1 MALGNMNIGVD
12 SEFIPSNLNTVLT
25 PPPIDSDEVVMNTSA
40 AGYHRKPLSALWSW
54 IKSKMDDE
62 IITITKS
69 ITITTDWQDTGIK
82 GNDIPGFG
90 TYAVQFCGGDPTISI
105 WGDYFS
111 GIMSWYNGGTNGGNA
126 DEISLHCA
134 GHARNG
140 QLFYLRTL
148 RHSRGGD
155 DLTLQIK
162 GSSAA
167 SSADIFT
174 FKFRKLI

>member
-12 SEFIPSNLNTVLT
+12 SEFIPFNLNTVLT
-25 PPPIDSDEVVMNTSA
+25 PPTDSDEVVMNTGA

-90 TYAVQFCGGDPTISI
+90 TYAVQFHGGNPTINI

-111 GIMSWYNGGTNGGNA
+111 GIMTWYNSETNNNDA

-148 RHSRGGD
+148 CHDRGGD
-155 DLTLQIK
+155 NLTLQIK

>member
-1 MALGNMNIGVD
+1 
-12 SEFIPSNLNTVLT
+12 
-25 PPPIDSDEVVMNTSA
+25 
-40 AGYHRKPLSALWSW
+40 
-54 IKSKMDDE
+54 MDDE

-69 ITITTDWQDTGIK
+69 ITITTDWQDTEIK

-90 TYAVQFCGGDPTISI
+90 TYAVQFHGGNSTINI

-111 GIMSWYNGGTNGGNA
+111 GIMTWYNSETNNNDA

-148 RHSRGGD
+148 RHGRGGD
-155 DLTLQIK
+155 NLTLQIK

-174 FKFRKLI
+174 FKFRRLI

>member
-1 MALGNMNIGVD
+1 MALGEMNSGND

-25 PPPIDSDEVVMNTSA
+25 TSTDSDEVVMNTSA
-40 AGYHRKPLSALWSW
+40 AGYHRKPLSALQSW
-54 IKSKMDDE
+54 IKSKMNDE

-69 ITITTDWQDTGIK
+69 ITITTDQQDTGIK

-90 TYAVQFCGGDPTISI
+90 TYAVQFCGGGPTISI

-111 GIMSWYNGGTNGGNA
+111 GVMTWYNGGTNGGNA
-126 DEISLHCA
+126 DEILLHCA

>member
-1 MALGNMNIGVD
+1 
-12 SEFIPSNLNTVLT
+12 
-25 PPPIDSDEVVMNTSA
+25 MNTGA

-90 TYAVQFCGGDPTISI
+90 TYAVQFHGGNPTISI

-111 GIMSWYNGGTNGGNA
+111 GIMTWHNSETNNNDA

-148 RHSRGGD
+148 RHGRGGD
-155 DLTLQIK
+155 NLTLQIK
-162 GSSAA
+162 GSSA
-167 SSADIFT
+167 DIKKRAQEKGFLFLT
-174 FKFRKLI
+174 AGPNVIRLLPPIVITREELTATVNVLKELLK

>member
-1 MALGNMNIGVD
+1 MALGEINSGNDIITDTELTQEGVPAD
-12 SEFIPSNLNTVLT
+12 
-25 PPPIDSDEVVMNTSA
+25 A
-40 AGYHRKPLSALWSW
+40 
-54 IKSKMDDE
+54 KSVADQIAELKQLIAKKMDDE
-62 IITITKS
+62 VITITKS

-82 GNDIPGFG
+82 STDISPSG
-90 TYAVQFCGGDPTISI
+90 TYAVQFYGGSPTISI

-111 GIMSWYNGGTNGGNA
+111 GVMSWYNGGTNGSNA
-126 DEISLHCA
+126 DEIPLHCA

-148 RHSRGGD
+148 RHGRNGD

-167 SSADIFT
+167 SSADTFT
-174 FKFRKLI
+174 FKFRRLI

>member
-1 MALGNMNIGVD
+1 MAFGNMNIGVD

-25 PPPIDSDEVVMNTSA
+25 PTDSDEVVMNTSA

-90 TYAVQFCGGDPTISI
+90 TYAVQFHGGNPTISI
-105 WGDYFS
+105 WGDYFFRYYD
-111 GIMSWYNGGTNGGNA
+111 MV
-126 DEISLHCA
+126 
-134 GHARNG
+134 
-140 QLFYLRTL
+140 QL
-148 RHSRGGD
+148 
-155 DLTLQIK
+155 
-162 GSSAA
+162 
-167 SSADIFT
+167 
-174 FKFRKLI
+174 

>member
-25 PPPIDSDEVVMNTSA
+25 PPIDSDEVVMNTSV

-90 TYAVQFCGGDPTISI
+90 TYAVQFHGGNPTISI

-111 GIMSWYNGGTNGGNA
+111 GIMTWYNSETNNNDA

-148 RHSRGGD
+148 RHGRGGD
-155 DLTLQIK
+155 NLTLQIK

-174 FKFRKLI
+174 FKFRRLI